1 MPELHVI
8 CVGREHLACADRATQ
23 LYTSGYWPVSEAEAE
38 RLVGGTIFL
47 HETKKQPAYF
57 GGTVLSYA
65 MSDEEPHVGQLVF
78 AFSASQVAKGALWRG
93 QVGSQLTSGGV
104 VD

>member
-23 LYTSGYWPVSEAEAE
+23 LYTSGYWSVSEAEAE
-38 RLVGGTIFL
+38 RLVGGTIYL

-78 AFSASQVAKGALWRG
+78 AFSALQGAKGATWRG
-93 QVGSQLTSGGV
+93 QVGSQLVNGGV